1 MLKCEGPVR
10 PTEGLHL
17 IKDDGNVKLP
27 NSIQQIDEKAT
38 IPDVIT
44 TFSLINSIQIAP
56 YSPGWRF
63 KHFSSDCNASWQL
76 ESGFPE
82 SKNGR

>member
-44 TFSLINSIQIAP
+44 TFSLNQFDPDRPIFTRVAI
-56 YSPGWRF
+56 
-63 KHFSSDCNASWQL
+63 
-76 ESGFPE
+76 
-82 SKNGR
+82 